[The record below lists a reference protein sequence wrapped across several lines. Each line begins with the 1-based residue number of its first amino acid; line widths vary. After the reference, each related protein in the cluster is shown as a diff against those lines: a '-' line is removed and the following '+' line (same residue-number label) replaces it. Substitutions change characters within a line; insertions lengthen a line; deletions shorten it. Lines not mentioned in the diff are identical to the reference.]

1 MVKFVFQSEM
11 TLTFRGLSLALLFV
25 PQLHGELLVQ
35 EGGDEHDGGQPH
47 QGSHAVQL
55 PEAGNVITDDFQQG
69 DAQQGES
76 RHAHP
81 GRPDVKPRG
90 DQAQDAPALKIAT
103 LHPILGDMARAIGGS
118 HVQVAD
124 LLRPNG
130 NLHSFEPAPQD
141 IAAAGQARLVLA
153 SGKNLEPY
161 LPKLKDALGGR
172 AQILDLGASIPD
184 VPVAADTADHDH
196 GHDGD
201 CCAHGP
207 NDPHWWHTPANMK
220 RAARALAA
228 ALTRMDPAHE
238 QDYKAGLARWNR
250 KMDQLS
256 SWARKELADIPEA
269 DRILV
274 TGHAAMN
281 HFCKEFGFRS
291 ISIQGVSREDE
302 GNSAQLA
309 STLKKLRAAGVK
321 ALFPEYS
328 SNPKSL
334 TEIAKSL
341 NIPVAKPINTDG
353 LAPDG
358 HTFES
363 MFKQNVGIIKEALS
377 PSPRP

>member
-1 MVKFVFQSEM
+1 MRNMLRRVLIPFLCLLGLFC
-11 TLTFRGLSLALLFV
+11 TL
-25 PQLHGELLVQ
+25 
-35 EGGDEHDGGQPH
+35 
-47 QGSHAVQL
+47 
-55 PEAGNVITDDFQQG
+55 
-69 DAQQGES
+69 
-76 RHAHP
+76 
-81 GRPDVKPRG
+81 
-90 DQAQDAPALKIAT
+90 QAQDAPALKIAA

-161 LPKLKDALGGR
+161 LPKLKDALGGK

-196 GHDGD
+196 DHGDD

-256 SWARKELADIPEA
+256 SWARKELADIPET

-358 HTFES
+358 HTFET

-377 PSPRP
+377 PSPKP

>member
-1 MVKFVFQSEM
+1 MFIMQNMLRRILIPFLCLLGLFC
-11 TLTFRGLSLALLFV
+11 TLHA
-25 PQLHGELLVQ
+25 Q
-35 EGGDEHDGGQPH
+35 E
-47 QGSHAVQL
+47 
-55 PEAGNVITDDFQQG
+55 
-69 DAQQGES
+69 
-76 RHAHP
+76 
-81 GRPDVKPRG
+81 
-90 DQAQDAPALKIAT
+90 APCLKIAA
-103 LHPILGDMARAIGGS
+103 LHPVLGDMARAIGGS

-124 LLRPNG
+124 LLHPNG

-161 LPKLKDALGGR
+161 LFKLKDALGGR

-184 VPVAADTADHDH
+184 VPVMTDTAEHKH
-196 GHDGD
+196 EHAGD

-220 RAARALAA
+220 RAARTLTAV
-228 ALTRMDPAHE
+228 LTRMAPSHE
-238 QDYKAGLARWNR
+238 QDFKAALVRWNR
-250 KMDQLS
+250 QMDQLS

-269 DRILV
+269 ARVLV

-281 HFCKEFGFRS
+281 HFCREFGFRS

-302 GNSAQLA
+302 GNSAQMA
-309 STLKKLRAAGVK
+309 STLKKLRAAEVK

-341 NIPVAKPINTDG
+341 NIPVARPLNTDG

-363 MFKQNVGIIKEALS
+363 MFKQNVSFIKEALS
-377 PSPRP
+377 PTLRP

>member
-1 MVKFVFQSEM
+1 MLRRMLLPF
-11 TLTFRGLSLALLFV
+11 LCLLGLFC
-25 PQLHGELLVQ
+25 
-35 EGGDEHDGGQPH
+35 
-47 QGSHAVQL
+47 
-55 PEAGNVITDDFQQG
+55 
-69 DAQQGES
+69 
-76 RHAHP
+76 
-81 GRPDVKPRG
+81 
-90 DQAQDAPALKIAT
+90 T
-103 LHPILGDMARAIGGS
+103 LHAQESPTVNIAALHPVLGDMARAIGGS
-118 HVQVAD
+118 HVRVTD

-161 LPKLKDALGGR
+161 LPKLKDALGNR
-172 AQILDLGASIPD
+172 VQILDLGAAIPD
-184 VPVAADTADHDH
+184 VPVAADSAEHEHH
-196 GHDGD
+196 GHGED
-201 CCAHGP
+201 CACAHGP

-220 RAARALAA
+220 RAARSLASV
-228 ALTRMDPAHE
+228 LIRMDPAHQ
-238 QDYKAGLARWNR
+238 QDYKTALSQWNR
-250 KMDQLS
+250 NMDRLS
-256 SWARKELADIPEA
+256 SWARTELADIPET

-309 STLKKLRAAGVK
+309 ATLKKLRESGVK

-341 NIPVAKPINTDG
+341 NIPVGRPINTDG

-358 HTFES
+358 HAFEPMLDRKS
-363 MFKQNVGIIKEALS
+363 VV
-377 PSPRP
+377 

>member
-1 MVKFVFQSEM
+1 MSSGLFC
-11 TLTFRGLSLALLFV
+11 TL
-25 PQLHGELLVQ
+25 
-35 EGGDEHDGGQPH
+35 
-47 QGSHAVQL
+47 
-55 PEAGNVITDDFQQG
+55 
-69 DAQQGES
+69 
-76 RHAHP
+76 
-81 GRPDVKPRG
+81 
-90 DQAQDAPALKIAT
+90 QAQDAPALKIAT